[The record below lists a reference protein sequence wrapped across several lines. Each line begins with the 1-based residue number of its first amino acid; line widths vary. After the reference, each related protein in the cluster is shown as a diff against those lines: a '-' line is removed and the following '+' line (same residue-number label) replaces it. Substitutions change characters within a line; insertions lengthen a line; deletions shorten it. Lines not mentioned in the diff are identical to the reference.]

1 MVLQE
6 VREEPSVSLGERQ
19 PGRGKS
25 RVQSPDTRCGR
36 HVLET
41 ARKPVKLKQTW
52 RVWAAAE
59 GWGRLVRDKIR
70 CWPCRSL

>member
-6 VREEPSVSLGERQ
+6 VREEPSVYLRERQ
-19 PGRGKS
+19 PGTGKS
-25 RVQSPDTRCGR
+25 RVQSPDTRCGPR
-36 HVLET
+36 VLET

-59 GWGRLVRDKIR
+59 RWGRLMRDKIR
-70 CWPCRSL
+70 CWPCRLL